1 MNLIDE
7 QKTSA
12 LAEGTMSGAMPTI
25 LDERWVELV
34 RQVQTSSPIDPG
46 ELGWE
51 PETIVLTRD
60 CDRRPHE
67 AVYCERLIAAFPDA
81 KVVDR
86 RDIAHNRVP
95 VPGETA
101 SERIARGKTMLVLGA
116 IRKPVSI
123 NRDPEAR
130 DGTLCAPYY
139 AVHPTWFCFYDC
151 EYCYLGGSPG
161 VRFSPTVRIFTN
173 QQDILEA
180 MARVLKSAQET
191 VSFYVG
197 KVQDG
202 MQLDPVANHSQVL
215 APFAL
220 YNGLAHIVFLT
231 KSRSIGRLTTVY
243 AERRGQGSGD
253 ARGHVAVAWSI
264 NADEITALLEHVCPP
279 LDDRLWAAREWA
291 RAGGEVRYN
300 IMPLIPFE
308 GWQAGYA
315 DLISRAFGAATPSR
329 VTVGGICS
337 YPGALGELRKR
348 SRAGGQFGAS
358 AASGHGRRQR
368 WPLETREE
376 MYGLITRVVSSVGP
390 HIPVSLCLES
400 REAWLSVGLDPRQSS
415 CTCVAGCCDL
425 QGVSQGDW

>member
-1 MNLIDE
+1 M
-7 QKTSA
+7 
-12 LAEGTMSGAMPTI
+12 
-25 LDERWVELV
+25 
-34 RQVQTSSPIDPG
+34 RQVQTSAPIDPC

-81 KVVDR
+81 NVVDR
-86 RDIAHNRVP
+86 RDIPHNRVP

-130 DGTLCAPYY
+130 DGTLCAPYH

-161 VRFSPTVRIFTN
+161 VRFSPTVRVFTN
-173 QQDILEA
+173 QQDILES
-180 MARVLKSAQET
+180 MARVLKGARET
-191 VSFYVG
+191 VSFYIG

-202 MQLDPVANHSQVL
+202 TQLDPVANYSQSL
-215 APFAL
+215 APFAM
-220 YNGLAHIVFLT
+220 YNSLAHIVFLT
-231 KSRSIGRLTTVY
+231 KSHSIDRLTLALSEQY
-243 AERRGQGSGD
+243 GD
-253 ARGHVAVAWSI
+253 LTGDERGHIAVAWSI
-264 NADEITALLEHVCPP
+264 NAEEITALFEHGCPP
-279 LDDRLWAAREWA
+279 LEERLSAAREWA

-308 GWQAGYA
+308 GWQASYE
-315 DLISRAFGAATPSR
+315 DLIRRAFGAAIPSR
-329 VTVGGICS
+329 VTIGGICS
-337 YPGALGELRKR
+337 YPGALGELRRR
-348 SRAGGQFGAS
+348 SRAGYLYGAG
-358 AASGHGRRQR
+358 AAAGHGRRQR
-368 WPLETREE
+368 WPQETREE
-376 MYGLITRVVSSVGP
+376 MYGLIKRAVSSVGP
-390 HIPVSLCLES
+390 HTPVSLCLEN
-400 REAWLSVGLDPRQSS
+400 RDVWCSVGLDPRQSN

-425 QGVSQGDW
+425 QGVS